1 MTERGHD
8 CRRKD
13 AQTSVTTLGFD
24 RYSLGWWS
32 GANGCQRVKFC
43 VPLTPT
49 QSWRLF

>member
-24 RYSLGWWS
+24 R
-32 GANGCQRVKFC
+32 
-43 VPLTPT
+43 
-49 QSWRLF
+49 